1 MAIAPATDVLIC
13 RDCHDEITPNKVRWL
28 TPRCP
33 MCATCFR
40 EIWADWREDYALAPN
55 TPDPK
60 TLQEYIDS
68 KQKTRRKR
76 GEHGRKTRLADFE
89 KAVVNMSVRRSGRQT
104 FGIV

>member
-1 MAIAPATDVLIC
+1 MAIAPAIDVLIC
-13 RDCHDEITPNKVRWL
+13 RDCHNEIAPSKVRWL
-28 TPRCP
+28 TPECP
-33 MCATCFR
+33 MCAKCFS

-89 KAVVNMSVRRSGRQT
+89 KAIVKTGVRRSGRQT